1 MKAGGNE
8 LGLRRAD
15 SLGGVC
21 QVSLIGPFRLFGT
34 SGQPIVIQGRRSRAL
49 LGYLLL
55 SSQQDVARERLAGLF
70 WGDRTEAQARASL
83 RQCLV
88 ELRGALAGEGGDI
101 LITTRETVALAGGA
115 FGCDVT
121 ELRSTLGGDNWSRA
135 AQMVNQ
141 AASARLLEDLE
152 LRGQYSEWLDAARAE
167 IDASIAD
174 GLAVHIA
181 RCDAARDW
189 SAVKALANAWL
200 RRDPYSEPAV
210 AALIRAELSSGSR
223 AAAHMRYKAFRTHL
237 AAEIGVEPGPLV
249 DAAMRGEGTVPAS
262 YVSIDPPSRTEPL
275 PVVEPSPPPT
285 VEHQAS
291 EHQGIVLAVLAF
303 DNLSADGDLGWFCDG
318 VAEEIQRTVARGTEI
333 KVVARSSSF
342 QFRGAD
348 KAVATVCA
356 ALGTTHLLDG
366 SVRRSGS
373 KVRITTELVECEN
386 HSIVWTERFDGDF
399 GDVFDLQDRIAE
411 EVARALAVTFARTA
425 PAMHLD
431 PEIYEV
437 FLRAR
442 CTLAEGDPQFDNAA
456 REAVPLF
463 EMVTRA
469 APAYAPGWELLAVA
483 RASALR
489 LGRSD
494 QPYAEGR
501 SLVLAEAETALRL
514 DPGRGGAYSALAMLE
529 PWGAYAARERLFC
542 QALDVAPR
550 DPAALTDMSSF
561 CWGVGRF
568 REALSFAE
576 QACELNPLMPA
587 ARLHLAQMRTYVG
600 DYETSIR
607 MFEELHARWPQ
618 NARILVALMDCSAA
632 LGFWDAYDRAV
643 GSIDR
648 FEGQQRKHLAMTR
661 RHDDALRSKDPTE
674 VDACIAS
681 YIKLFE
687 KYGTLP
693 LNYIIGISDLGRLET
708 AFTLAEQSSY
718 DFVFDRQ
725 GVPISAYYPG
735 AIMGRWSLIIR
746 ELRGLHLLN
755 RIGLCDYWLSSG
767 KWPDCVD
774 YVSFDFKAE
783 TWRIVRETADTAK
796 MA

>member
-1 MKAGGNE
+1 
-8 LGLRRAD
+8 
-15 SLGGVC
+15 
-21 QVSLIGPFRLFGT
+21 
-34 SGQPIVIQGRRSRAL
+34 
-49 LGYLLL
+49 
-55 SSQQDVARERLAGLF
+55 
-70 WGDRTEAQARASL
+70 
-83 RQCLV
+83 
-88 ELRGALAGEGGDI
+88 
-101 LITTRETVALAGGA
+101 
-115 FGCDVT
+115 
-121 ELRSTLGGDNWSRA
+121 
-135 AQMVNQ
+135 
-141 AASARLLEDLE
+141 
-152 LRGQYSEWLDAARAE
+152 LRGQYSEWLDATRAE
-167 IDASIAD
+167 IDACIAD
-174 GLAVHIA
+174 GLALHIA
-181 RCDAARDW
+181 RCEAARDW
-189 SAVKALANAWL
+189 QAVKALANAWL
-200 RRDPYSEPAV
+200 RRDQYSEPAI

-223 AAAHMRYKAFRTHL
+223 AAAHIRYQAFRTQL
-237 AAEIGVEPGPLV
+237 AAEIGVEPDPLV
-249 DAAMRGEGTVPAS
+249 DAAMRGEGTVPAT
-262 YVSIDPPSRTEPL
+262 YAAVD
-275 PVVEPSPPPT
+275 VAVQAEPSPVGVPAQPP
-285 VEHQAS
+285 VPAVDDP
-291 EHQGIVLAVLAF
+291 GIVLAVLAF

-342 QFRGAD
+342 QFRGAE

-356 ALGTTHLLDG
+356 ALGTSHLLDG

-373 KVRITTELVECEN
+373 KVRITAELIECQS

-411 EVARALAVTFARTA
+411 QVARALAVTFARTA
-425 PAMHLD
+425 PTVPLD
-431 PEIYEV
+431 PEVYEV

-442 CTLAEGDPQFDNAA
+442 CTLAEGDAQFDNAA

-483 RASALR
+483 RANALR
-489 LGRSD
+489 SGRSD
-494 QPYAEGR
+494 QPYLEGR
-501 SLVLAEAETALRL
+501 ELVLAEAETALRL

-529 PWGAYAARERLFC
+529 PWGAYAARERLLR

-550 DPAALTDMSSF
+550 DPAALTDMSNF

-587 ARLHLAQMRTYVG
+587 ARLHGAQMRTYVG
-600 DYETSIR
+600 DYEASIR

-618 NARILVALMDCSAA
+618 NLRILVALMDCAAA

-643 GSIDR
+643 VAIDS
-648 FEGQQRKHLAMTR
+648 FEGHQRKHLAMTR
-661 RHDDALRSKDPTE
+661 KHDDALRSKDPAD
-674 VDACIAS
+674 VDACVAS
-681 YIKLFE
+681 YIRQFA

-693 LNYIIGISDLGRLET
+693 LNYIMGISDLGRLET

-725 GVPISAYYPG
+725 GAPISAYYPG
-735 AIMGRWSLIIR
+735 AIMGRWSPIIR
-746 ELRGLHLLN
+746 ELRGLRLLN

-774 YVSFDFKAE
+774 YVPYDFKAE
-783 TWRIVRETADTAK
+783 TWRIVRETVKPD
-796 MA
+796 